1 METIVNLHYVGPR
14 GTRQNEKELAKVPT
28 LLEKNPFQLVHV
40 SPLADLIK
48 NLRKATRNIFVFV
61 PSLKHLTD
69 IGKVF
74 SVFIGFSLVRVD
86 MMTQVAKSLVIF
98 EPEIC

>member
-1 METIVNLHYVGPR
+1 METVVNLHYVGPR

-28 LLEKNPFQLVHV
+28 LLGKNPFQLVQV

-48 NLRKATRNIFVFV
+48 NLRYTRNIFVLCA
-61 PSLKHLTD
+61 LKHLTD

-74 SVFIGFSLVRVD
+74 SVFIGF
-86 MMTQVAKSLVIF
+86 
-98 EPEIC
+98 